1 MYELVVFVHVASVL
15 AFMLAHGVHV
25 VAMWAFRGEPDPE
38 RALTF
43 FNDLPKVTGI
53 RILLFVTVGSGVLA
67 GFMGSWWTRGWI
79 WTSLAVLVVI
89 WVAMWR
95 YGGSFFG
102 LVEEAAEAAIAA
114 RLTGSADTGTQA
126 AYDVA
131 RHSWQPMAMSFVGLG
146 GIAVILWLMMFKP
159 F

>member
-25 VAMWAFRGEPDPE
+25 TAMFAFRGEPDPE

-43 FNDLPKVTGI
+43 FNDVPNPTGI
-53 RILLFVTVGSGVLA
+53 RVLLSVTVGTGVLA
-67 GFMGSWWTRGWI
+67 GFLGSWWTRGWI
-79 WTSLAVLVVI
+79 WTSLAALVVI

-95 YGGSFFG
+95 YAGHYYG
-102 LVEEAAEAAIAA
+102 LVQEAAEAAIAA
-114 RLTGSADTGTQA
+114 HSSGQANPGAQA
-126 AYDVA
+126 AYDAA
-131 RHSWQPMAMSFVGLG
+131 RRSWQPIGMSVVGLG
-146 GIAVILWLMMFKP
+146 GLAVILWLMMFKP

>member
-25 VAMWAFRGEPDPE
+25 VAMWAFRGEPDPD

-43 FNDLPKVTGI
+43 FNDLPKVTGT
-53 RILLFVTVGSGVLA
+53 RILLSVTVGTGVLA
-67 GFMGSWWTRGWI
+67 GFMGSWWTSGWI

-89 WVAMWR
+89 WAAMWR

-102 LVEEAAEAAIAA
+102 LVQGAAEAAIAA
-114 RLTGSADTGTQA
+114 RGTGSANPDTLA
-126 AYDVA
+126 AYDAA
-131 RHSWQPMAMSFVGLG
+131 RRSWQPIGMSVVGLG
-146 GIAVILWLMMFKP
+146 GVGVILWLMMFKP